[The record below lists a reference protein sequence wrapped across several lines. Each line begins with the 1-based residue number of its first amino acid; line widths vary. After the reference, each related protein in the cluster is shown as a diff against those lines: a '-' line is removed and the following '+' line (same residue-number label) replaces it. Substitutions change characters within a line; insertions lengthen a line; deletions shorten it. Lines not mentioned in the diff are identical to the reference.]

1 MSYYLRKKNLKGFEV
16 QIVYL
21 YSKYIIKALEAPA
34 LPISTSIECFAHE
47 EPSMMFNVIPGILQ
61 LCCEACPLGERKI
74 IRGG

>member
-1 MSYYLRKKNLKGFEV
+1 M
-16 QIVYL
+16 L
-21 YSKYIIKALEAPA
+21 YAIKALEAPA